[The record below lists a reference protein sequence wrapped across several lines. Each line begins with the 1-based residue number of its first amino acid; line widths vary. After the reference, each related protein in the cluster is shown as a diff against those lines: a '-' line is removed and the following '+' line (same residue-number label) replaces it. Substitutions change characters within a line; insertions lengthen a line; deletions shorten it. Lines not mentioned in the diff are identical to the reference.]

1 MKSLEK
7 LINSTNLE
15 KVVSESYSKSEVLR
29 SFNLSINGYTM
40 KMLIKILNEKKICYT
55 HFDEGKIKTRIY
67 QRIVK
72 KCPICEKEFEVK
84 QGSKKEKTTCSK
96 SCSNTYFRSQV
107 NHGNYKNGQSTYRIN
122 CFKYHKKKCV
132 CCDEVKVVDVH
143 HYDGNRNNNSPD
155 NLIPLCPT
163 HHKYWH
169 SKYKKEVFVKIN
181 DYRNNF
187 IEQNINQL
195 NNG

>member
-84 QGSKKEKTTCSK
+84 QGSKKEKR
-96 SCSNTYFRSQV
+96 SN
-107 NHGNYKNGQSTYRIN
+107 
-122 CFKYHKKKCV
+122 
-132 CCDEVKVVDVH
+132 
-143 HYDGNRNNNSPD
+143 
-155 NLIPLCPT
+155 
-163 HHKYWH
+163 
-169 SKYKKEVFVKIN
+169 
-181 DYRNNF
+181 
-187 IEQNINQL
+187 
-195 NNG
+195 